1 LKQIGQIVVDLLIAP
16 GIAGPKRAVDFC
28 RCRHLCASPR
38 GRGGDGRSGCSRPR
52 RRPLSI
58 VGAVSRDRE
67 FGSAVVV
74 ARRPWLLSRSGGVRI
89 APCPYVAAGVDVV
102 CASVN

>member
-1 LKQIGQIVVDLLIAP
+1 
-16 GIAGPKRAVDFC
+16 
-28 RCRHLCASPR
+28 
-38 GRGGDGRSGCSRPR
+38 
-52 RRPLSI
+52 